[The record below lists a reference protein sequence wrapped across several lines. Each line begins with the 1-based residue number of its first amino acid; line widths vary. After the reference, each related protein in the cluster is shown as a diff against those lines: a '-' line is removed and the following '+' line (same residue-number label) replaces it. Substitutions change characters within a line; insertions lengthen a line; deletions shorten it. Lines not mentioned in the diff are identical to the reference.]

1 MHHWDNSQ
9 KETTWMEVSSFINSS
24 CSFVA
29 TSNTLDCISDLLLDN
44 RQTIRELKEHV
55 VLCQQGELDA
65 VELIARLVAANGQ
78 VIASS
83 SEGYE
88 SKEGAKNSI
97 RFTRKNSPVA
107 TVEDKTV

>member
-1 MHHWDNSQ
+1 
-9 KETTWMEVSSFINSS
+9 
-24 CSFVA
+24 
-29 TSNTLDCISDLLLDN
+29 
-44 RQTIRELKEHV
+44 
-55 VLCQQGELDA
+55 LDA